1 MVPGQEKE
9 GGYKRRNMAR
19 YTDAK
24 CRLCRREGIKL
35 FLKGERCYSPKCPI
49 ERKGAVPPG
58 EHGLRRRRRLSE
70 YGQQLREKQKAK
82 RLYGVLERQFRRY
95 VEKSAK
101 TQEATGE
108 VLFQLLES
116 RLDNIVYRLGLAS
129 SRSIARQLVS
139 HGHAYVNDKRVNI
152 TSYQVKPGNTVRLGD
167 KAMKIPQ
174 VEKNWKERAKN
185 IPQWLQRKGPVGKM
199 IRLPKRDEIEAVIDD
214 KLIVEYYSR

>member
-1 MVPGQEKE
+1 
-9 GGYKRRNMAR
+9 MAR
-19 YTDAK
+19 YIDAK

-58 EHGLRRRRRLSE
+58 QHGPRGRRRLSP

-95 VEKSAK
+95 IERATK

-116 RLDNIVYRLGLAS
+116 RLDNVVYRLGLTP
-129 SRSIARQLVS
+129 SRSVARQLVS
-139 HGHAYVNDKRVNI
+139 HGHVYVDDKRVNVA
-152 TSYQVKPGNTVRLGD
+152 SYQIKPGQTVRLGD
-167 KAMKIPQ
+167 KAMKIAQ
-174 VEKNWKERAKN
+174 VVKNWADRTKR
-185 IPQWLQRKGPVGKM
+185 IPRWLQRRGPIGKM
-199 IRLPKRDEIEAVIDD
+199 VRLPEKEEIESSIDD

>member
-1 MVPGQEKE
+1 
-9 GGYKRRNMAR
+9 MAR

-58 EHGLRRRRRLSE
+58 QHGPRLRKRLSE

-82 RLYGVLERQFRRY
+82 RLYGVLEKQFRRY
-95 VEKSAK
+95 VDKAAK
-101 TQEATGE
+101 NPQVTGE

-116 RLDNIVYRLGLAS
+116 RLDNVVYRLGLAP

-139 HGHAYVNDKRVNI
+139 HDHVYVNDKRVNI
-152 TSYQVKPGNTVRLGD
+152 ASYQVKPNDLIRIGE
-167 KAMKIPQ
+167 KATKIAE
-174 VEKNWKERAKN
+174 VGKNWADRTRYMPK
-185 IPQWLQRKGPVGKM
+185 WLQRKGPIGKM
-199 IRLPKRDEIEAVIDD
+199 MRLPKREEIEAAIDD
-214 KLIVEYYSR
+214 KLIIEYYSR

>member
-1 MVPGQEKE
+1 
-9 GGYKRRNMAR
+9 MAR

-58 EHGLRRRRRLSE
+58 QHGPRLRKRLSE

-82 RLYGVLERQFRRY
+82 RLYGVLEKQFRRY
-95 VEKSAK
+95 VNKAAK
-101 TQEATGE
+101 NPQVTGE

-116 RLDNIVYRLGLAS
+116 RLDNVVYRLGLAP

-139 HGHAYVNDKRVNI
+139 HDHVYVNDKRVNI
-152 TSYQVKPGNTVRLGD
+152 ASYQVKPNDLIRISE
-167 KAMKIPQ
+167 KAMKIAA
-174 VEKNWKERAKN
+174 VEKNWADRTRNMPKC
-185 IPQWLQRKGPVGKM
+185 LQRKGPIGKM
-199 IRLPKRDEIEAVIDD
+199 MRLPKREEIEAAIDD
-214 KLIVEYYSR
+214 KLIIEYYSR

>member
-1 MVPGQEKE
+1 
-9 GGYKRRNMAR
+9 MAR

-24 CRLCRREGIKL
+24 CRLCRREGMKL

-58 EHGLRRRRRLSE
+58 QHGPWGRGRVSE

-82 RLYGVLERQFRRY
+82 RLYGVLEKQFRRY
-95 VEKSAK
+95 YEKAAK
-101 TQEATGE
+101 TPEATGE
-108 VLFQLLES
+108 VLLQLLES
-116 RLDNIVYRLGLAS
+116 RLDNIVYRLGLAP

-139 HGHAYVNDKRVNI
+139 HGHVYVNDKRVNI
-152 TSYQVKPGNTVRLGD
+152 ASYQVKPDEVIRLGE

-174 VEKNWKERAKN
+174 VAEKWAERARNVPK
-185 IPQWLQRKGPVGKM
+185 WLQREGPVGKM
-199 IRLPKRDEIEAVIDD
+199 IRLPKRDEVESGIDD